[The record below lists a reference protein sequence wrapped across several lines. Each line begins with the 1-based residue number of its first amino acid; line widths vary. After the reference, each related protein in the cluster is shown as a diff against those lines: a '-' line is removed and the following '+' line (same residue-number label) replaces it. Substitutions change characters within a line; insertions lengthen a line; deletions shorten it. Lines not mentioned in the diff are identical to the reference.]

1 MSWHEML
8 NVVLLNL
15 RTILKVTI
23 LSTIFLFLI
32 LFFIYPRTYQ
42 ATVSILP
49 PEQENSLGGFGAL
62 LGSGDFSNLIG
73 GGMSSASSQL
83 YVEILKSRTAAL
95 YVVKKNKLVE
105 FFNTDD
111 NIEAAEKLQKSLN
124 TDITKEGIVN
134 LNVDVKSAFIP
145 LIFSDSDEL
154 KKLSAILSNSFIE
167 ALDSINREKLS
178 SKARNAR
185 IYIEEQIQE
194 AKALL
199 DSAEVALMNF
209 QSKNKTIAIPEQVK
223 AAIEASAQIKSEII
237 QTEMQLG
244 LIKSDASEN
253 SRIVAALNKKLQ
265 ELKSQ
270 YSQFE
275 TGSEDYLLA
284 FKDLPTLGKDLAGLL
299 RDVQIQNEVYVLL
312 QQQYYKEKI
321 QENREI
327 PTVEILDEAIPP
339 KKPIAP
345 RVVFSSVAGAVFLF
359 ILLSLILILKDKKFY
374 DNKNKK
380 M

>member
-49 PEQENSLGGFGAL
+49 PEQENSLGSFGAL

-95 YVVKKNKLVE
+95 YVVKKNNLVE
-105 FFNTDD
+105 FYNADD
-111 NIEAAEKLQKSLN
+111 SIEAAEKLQKSLN

-194 AKALL
+194 TKALL

-299 RDVQIQNEVYVLL
+299 RDVRIQNEVYVLL

-321 QENREI
+321 QENSEI

-345 RVVFSSVAGAVFLF
+345 RVVYSSVAGSIFLF
-359 ILLSLILILKDKKFY
+359 ILLSLIFILKDKKFY

-380 M
+380 K

>member
-1 MSWHEML
+1 ML

-49 PEQENSLGGFGAL
+49 PEQENSLGSFGAL
-62 LGSGDFSNLIG
+62 LGSGDFSNLID

-95 YVVKKNKLVE
+95 YVVKKNNLVE
-105 FFNTDD
+105 FYNADD
-111 NIEAAEKLQKSLN
+111 SIEAAEKLQKSLN

-194 AKALL
+194 TKALL

-299 RDVQIQNEVYVLL
+299 RDVRIQNEVYVLL

-345 RVVFSSVAGAVFLF
+345 RVVYSSVAGSIFLF
-359 ILLSLILILKDKKFY
+359 ILLSLIFILKDKKFY

-380 M
+380 K

>member
-8 NVVLLNL
+8 NIVLVNL
-15 RTILKVTI
+15 RVILKVTI

-32 LFFIYPRTYQ
+32 LLFIYPRTYQ

-62 LGSGDFSNLIG
+62 LGSGDFSNLLG

-83 YVEILKSRTAAL
+83 FVEILKSRTAAL
-95 YVVKKNKLVE
+95 YVVKKNNLVE
-105 FFNTDD
+105 FLNADD
-111 NIEAAEKLQKSLN
+111 SIEAAEKLQKSLN

-145 LIFSDSDEL
+145 LIFSDSDSL
-154 KKLSAILSNSFIE
+154 KRLSALLSNSFIE

-194 AKALL
+194 TKALL

-253 SRIVAALNKKLQ
+253 SRIVTALNKKLQ
-265 ELKSQ
+265 ELKNQ

-299 RDVQIQNEVYVLL
+299 REVRIQNEVYVLL

-339 KKPIAP
+339 KKPVAP
-345 RVVFSSVAGAVFLF
+345 RVVYSSVVAGIFIFIIISLF
-359 ILLSLILILKDKKFY
+359 VLGKN
-374 DNKNKK
+374 NKLGHKRVA
-380 M
+380 

>member
-95 YVVKKNKLVE
+95 YVVKKNNLVE
-105 FFNTDD
+105 FFNADD

-194 AKALL
+194 TKALL

-299 RDVQIQNEVYVLL
+299 RDVRIQNEVYVLL

-345 RVVFSSVAGAVFLF
+345 RVVFSSVDGAVFLF

>member
-49 PEQENSLGGFGAL
+49 PEQENSLGSFGAL

-95 YVVKKNKLVE
+95 YVVKKNNLVE
-105 FFNTDD
+105 FFNADD

-194 AKALL
+194 TKALL

-299 RDVQIQNEVYVLL
+299 RDVRIQNEVYVLL

-345 RVVFSSVAGAVFLF
+345 RVVYSSVAGAIFLF
-359 ILLSLILILKDKKFY
+359 ILLSLIFILKDKKFY

-380 M
+380 K

>member
-62 LGSGDFSNLIG
+62 LGSGDFSNLLG

-185 IYIEEQIQE
+185 IYIEDQIQE
-194 AKALL
+194 TKALL

>member
-8 NVVLLNL
+8 NVILLNL

-23 LSTIFLFLI
+23 LSTVFLFLI
-32 LFFIYPRTYQ
+32 LLFIYPRTYQ

-49 PEQENSLGGFGAL
+49 PEQESSLGGFGAL
-62 LGSGDFSNLIG
+62 LGSGDFSNLLG

-83 YVEILKSRTAAL
+83 FVEILKSRTAAL
-95 YVVKKNKLVE
+95 YVVKKNNLVE
-105 FFNTDD
+105 FFNADD
-111 NIEAAEKLQKSLN
+111 SIEAAEKLQKSLN

-134 LNVDVKSAFIP
+134 LNVDVKSTFIP
-145 LIFSDSDEL
+145 LIFSDSDSL
-154 KKLSAILSNSFIE
+154 KKLSAELSNSFIE

-194 AKALL
+194 TKALL

-265 ELKSQ
+265 ELNSQ

-284 FKDLPTLGKDLAGLL
+284 FKDLPTLGKDLASLL
-299 RDVQIQNEVYVLL
+299 RDVRIQNEVYVLL

-345 RVVFSSVAGAVFLF
+345 RVVYSSVVGAVFLF
-359 ILLSLILILKDKKFY
+359 FLLSLIFILKDKKFY
-374 DNKNKK
+374 DHKNKK
-380 M
+380 V

>member
-1 MSWHEML
+1 M
-8 NVVLLNL
+8 
-15 RTILKVTI
+15 
-23 LSTIFLFLI
+23 
-32 LFFIYPRTYQ
+32 
-42 ATVSILP
+42 
-49 PEQENSLGGFGAL
+49 
-62 LGSGDFSNLIG
+62 
-73 GGMSSASSQL
+73 
-83 YVEILKSRTAAL
+83 
-95 YVVKKNKLVE
+95 
-105 FFNTDD
+105 
-111 NIEAAEKLQKSLN
+111 
-124 TDITKEGIVN
+124 
-134 LNVDVKSAFIP
+134 
-145 LIFSDSDEL
+145 
-154 KKLSAILSNSFIE
+154 
-167 ALDSINREKLS
+167 
-178 SKARNAR
+178 
-185 IYIEEQIQE
+185 
-194 AKALL
+194 

-299 RDVQIQNEVYVLL
+299 RDVRIQNEVYVLL

-345 RVVFSSVAGAVFLF
+345 RVVYSSVAGAIFLF
-359 ILLSLILILKDKKFY
+359 ILLSLIFILKDKKFY

>member
-62 LGSGDFSNLIG
+62 LGSGDFSNLLG

-194 AKALL
+194 TKALL

-299 RDVQIQNEVYVLL
+299 RDVRIQNEVYVLL

>member
-8 NVVLLNL
+8 NVILLNL
-15 RTILKVTI
+15 RTIVKVTI
-23 LSTIFLFLI
+23 LTSIFLFLI
-32 LFFIYPRTYQ
+32 LLFIYPRTYQ

-62 LGSGDFSNLIG
+62 LGSGDFSNLLG
-73 GGMSSASSQL
+73 GGMSSANSQL
-83 YVEILKSRTAAL
+83 FVEILKSRTAAL
-95 YVVKKNKLVE
+95 YVVKKNNLVQ
-105 FFNTDD
+105 FLNADD
-111 NIEAAEKLQKSLN
+111 SIEAAEKLQKNLN

-145 LIFSDSDEL
+145 LIFSDSDSL
-154 KKLSAILSNSFIE
+154 KKLSALLSNSFIE

-185 IYIEEQIQE
+185 IYIEEQIKE
-194 AKALL
+194 TRALL
-199 DSAEVALMNF
+199 DSSEVTLMNF

-244 LIKSDASEN
+244 LIKSDVSEN
-253 SRIVAALNKKLQ
+253 NRLVVALNKKLQ
-265 ELKSQ
+265 ELKDQ

-284 FKDLPTLGKDLAGLL
+284 FKDLPTLGKYLAGLL
-299 RDVQIQNEVYVLL
+299 REVRIQNEVYVLL

-339 KKPIAP
+339 KKPVGP
-345 RVVFSSVAGAVFLF
+345 RVVYSSVVGAIFLF
-359 ILLSLILILKDKKFY
+359 SLLSLIFIFKDKKLY
-374 DNKNKK
+374 ADSNKK

>member
-1 MSWHEML
+1 MTWHEIV
-8 NVVLLNL
+8 NVILLNL
-15 RTILKVTI
+15 RIIVKVTI

-32 LFFIYPRTYQ
+32 LLFIYPRTYQ

-62 LGSGDFSNLIG
+62 LGSGDFSNLLG

-83 YVEILKSRTAAL
+83 FVEILKSRTAAL
-95 YVVKKNKLVE
+95 YVVKKNNLVK
-105 FFNTDD
+105 FFNTEDS
-111 NIEAAEKLQKSLN
+111 IEAAEKLQKNLN

-134 LNVDVKSAFIP
+134 INVDVKSSFIP
-145 LIFSDSDEL
+145 FIFNDSDSL
-154 KKLSAILSNSFIE
+154 KELSAKLSNSFVA

-185 IYIEEQIQE
+185 IYIESQIKE
-194 AKALL
+194 TRFLL

-209 QSKNKTIAIPEQVK
+209 QTKNKTIAIPEQIK

-244 LIKSDASEN
+244 IIKSDVSEN
-253 SRIVAALNKKLQ
+253 NRLVVALNKKLL
-265 ELKSQ
+265 ELKDQ

-284 FKDLPTLGKDLAGLL
+284 FKDLPTLGKDLAGLF
-299 RDVQIQNEVYVLL
+299 RDVRIQNEVYVLL

-327 PTVEILDEAIPP
+327 PTIEILDEAIPP
-339 KKPIAP
+339 KKPVAP
-345 RVVFSSVAGAVFLF
+345 RVVYSSLVGAIFIFL
-359 ILLSLILILKDKKFY
+359 LLSIGSILIAKKFY
-374 DNKNKK
+374 IR
-380 M
+380 

>member
-8 NVVLLNL
+8 NIVLVNL
-15 RTILKVTI
+15 RVILKVTI

-32 LFFIYPRTYQ
+32 LFFIYPKTYQ

-62 LGSGDFSNLIG
+62 LGSGDFSNLLG

-83 YVEILKSRTAAL
+83 FVEILKSRTAAL
-95 YVVKKNKLVE
+95 YVVKKNNLIE
-105 FFNTDD
+105 FFNADD
-111 NIEAAEKLQKSLN
+111 SIEAAEKLQKSLN

-145 LIFSDSDEL
+145 LIFSDSESL
-154 KKLSAILSNSFIE
+154 KRLSALLSNSFIE

-185 IYIEEQIQE
+185 IYIEQQIQE
-194 AKALL
+194 TKALL
-199 DSAEVALMNF
+199 DTAEVAMMNF

-223 AAIEASAQIKSEII
+223 ASIEASAQIKSEII

-253 SRIVAALNKKLQ
+253 SRIVTALNKKLQ
-265 ELKSQ
+265 ELKNQ

-275 TGSEDYLLA
+275 TGGEDYLLA

-299 RDVQIQNEVYVLL
+299 REVRIQNEVYVLL

-345 RVVFSSVAGAVFLF
+345 RVVYSSVAGAIFLF
-359 ILLSLILILKDKKFY
+359 ILVSLIFILKDKKFY
-374 DNKNKK
+374 NYKNKK

>member
-8 NVVLLNL
+8 NVILFNIKS
-15 RTILKVTI
+15 ILKVTL
-23 LSTIFLFLI
+23 LSTVFLFLI
-32 LFFIYPRTYQ
+32 LLFIYPRTYQ

-49 PEQENSLGGFGAL
+49 PEQENSLGGFGAI
-62 LGSGDFSNLIG
+62 LGSSDFSNLLG
-73 GGMSSASSQL
+73 GSLSSASPQL
-83 YVEILKSRTAAL
+83 FVEILKSRTASL
-95 YVVKKNKLVE
+95 YVVKKCDLIKYFDTE
-105 FFNTDD
+105 DS
-111 NIEAAEKLQKSLN
+111 IEAAEKLQKNLN

-134 LNVDVKSAFIP
+134 LNVYVKSGFIP
-145 LIFSDSDEL
+145 LIFSDPDSL
-154 KKLSAILSNSFIE
+154 KRLSALLSNSFIE

-178 SKARNAR
+178 SKAKNAR
-185 IYIEEQIQE
+185 IYIEAQIE
-194 AKALL
+194 ETRTLL
-199 DSAEVALMNF
+199 DSAETALMNF

-223 AAIEASAQIKSEII
+223 AAIDASAQIKSEII

-244 LIKSDASEN
+244 LIKSDVSEN
-253 SRIVAALNKKLQ
+253 NRLVTALNKKLQ
-265 ELKSQ
+265 ELKNQ

-299 RDVQIQNEVYVLL
+299 REVRIQNEVYVLL

-345 RVVFSSVAGAVFLF
+345 RVIYSSVVGGIFLF
-359 ILLSLILILKDKKFY
+359 ILLSVVLILKNKKFY
-374 DNKNKK
+374 DDKNKK

>member
-1 MSWHEML
+1 MSWHEIL
-8 NVVLLNL
+8 NIVLLNL

-32 LFFIYPRTYQ
+32 LLFIYPRTYQ

-49 PEQENSLGGFGAL
+49 PEQENSLGSFGAL

-95 YVVKKNKLVE
+95 YVVKKNNLVE
-105 FFNTDD
+105 FYNADD
-111 NIEAAEKLQKSLN
+111 SIEAAEKLQKSLN

-194 AKALL
+194 TKALL

-299 RDVQIQNEVYVLL
+299 RDVRIQNEVYVLL

-345 RVVFSSVAGAVFLF
+345 RVVYSSVVGAIFLF
-359 ILLSLILILKDKKFY
+359 ILLSLIFILKDKKFY
-374 DNKNKK
+374 NNKNKK

>member
-62 LGSGDFSNLIG
+62 LGSGDFSNLLG

-83 YVEILKSRTAAL
+83 FVEILKSRTAAL

-105 FFNTDD
+105 FFNADD

-134 LNVDVKSAFIP
+134 LNVDVKSTFIP
-145 LIFSDSDEL
+145 LIFSDSDSL
-154 KKLSAILSNSFIE
+154 KKLSALLSNSFIE

-185 IYIEEQIQE
+185 IYIEEQILE
-194 AKALL
+194 TRALL

-284 FKDLPTLGKDLAGLL
+284 FKDLPSLGKDLAGLL
-299 RDVQIQNEVYVLL
+299 RDVRIQNEVYVLL

-339 KKPIAP
+339 KKPVAP
-345 RVVFSSVAGAVFLF
+345 RVIYSSVAGAVFLF
-359 ILLSLILILKDKKFY
+359 ILLSLIFILKDKKFY

>member
-32 LFFIYPRTYQ
+32 LLFIYPRTYQ

-49 PEQENSLGGFGAL
+49 PEQENSLGGIGAL
-62 LGSGDFSNLIG
+62 LGSGDFSNLLG

-83 YVEILKSRTAAL
+83 FVEILKSRTSAL
-95 YVVKKNKLVE
+95 YVVKKNNLVE
-105 FFNTDD
+105 YFNADD

-145 LIFSDSDEL
+145 SIFSNSDEL
-154 KKLSAILSNSFIE
+154 KKLSAVLSNSFIE

-194 AKALL
+194 TKALL

-253 SRIVAALNKKLQ
+253 SRIVEALNKKLQ
-265 ELKSQ
+265 ELKGQ

-299 RDVQIQNEVYVLL
+299 RDVRIQNEVYVLL

-339 KKPIAP
+339 KKPVAP
-345 RVVFSSVAGAVFLF
+345 RVVYSSAAGAIFLF
-359 ILLSLILILKDKKFY
+359 ILLSLIFILKDKKFY

>member
-32 LFFIYPRTYQ
+32 LFFMYPRTYQ

-95 YVVKKNKLVE
+95 YVVKKNNLVE
-105 FFNTDD
+105 FFNADD

-194 AKALL
+194 TKALL

>member
-95 YVVKKNKLVE
+95 YVVKKNNLVE
-105 FFNTDD
+105 FYNADD

-194 AKALL
+194 TKALL

-299 RDVQIQNEVYVLL
+299 RDVRIQNEVYVLL

-345 RVVFSSVAGAVFLF
+345 RVVYSSVAGAVFLF
-359 ILLSLILILKDKKFY
+359 ILLSLIFILKDKKFY

>member
-62 LGSGDFSNLIG
+62 LGSGDFSNLLG

-95 YVVKKNKLVE
+95 YVVKKNNLVE
-105 FFNTDD
+105 FFNADD
-111 NIEAAEKLQKSLN
+111 SIEAAEKLQKSLN

-145 LIFSDSDEL
+145 LIFSDSDSL
-154 KKLSAILSNSFIE
+154 KKLSAKLSNSFIE

-194 AKALL
+194 TKALL

-299 RDVQIQNEVYVLL
+299 RDVRIQNEVYVLL

-345 RVVFSSVAGAVFLF
+345 RVVYSSVAGAMFLF
-359 ILLSLILILKDKKFY
+359 ILLTLIFILKDKKFY

>member
-8 NVVLLNL
+8 NVILLNF

-32 LFFIYPRTYQ
+32 LLFIYPRTYQ

-62 LGSGDFSNLIG
+62 LGSGDFSNLLG

-83 YVEILKSRTAAL
+83 FVEILKSRTAAL

-105 FFNTDD
+105 FFNADD

-134 LNVDVKSAFIP
+134 LNVDVKSTFIP
-145 LIFSDSDEL
+145 LIFSDSDSL
-154 KKLSAILSNSFIE
+154 KKLSALLSNSFIE

-194 AKALL
+194 TRALL

-265 ELKSQ
+265 ELKNQ

-284 FKDLPTLGKDLAGLL
+284 FKDLPSLGKDLAGLL
-299 RDVQIQNEVYVLL
+299 RDVRIQNEVYVLL
-312 QQQYYKEKI
+312 QQQYYKKKI

>member
-8 NVVLLNL
+8 NIILVNL

-32 LFFIYPRTYQ
+32 LLFIYPRTYQ

-62 LGSGDFSNLIG
+62 LGSGDFSNLLG

-83 YVEILKSRTAAL
+83 FVEILKSRTAAL

-105 FFNTDD
+105 FFNADD

-134 LNVDVKSAFIP
+134 LNVDVKSTFIP
-145 LIFSDSDEL
+145 LIFSDSDSL
-154 KKLSAILSNSFIE
+154 KKLSALLSNSFIE

-185 IYIEEQIQE
+185 IYIEEQILE
-194 AKALL
+194 TRALL

-284 FKDLPTLGKDLAGLL
+284 FKDLPSLGKDLAGLL
-299 RDVQIQNEVYVLL
+299 RDVRIQNEVYVLL

-339 KKPIAP
+339 KKPVGP
-345 RVVFSSVAGAVFLF
+345 RILYSTVVGTIFFFV
-359 ILLSLILILKDKKFY
+359 LLSLVFILRDRKFY
-374 DNKNKK
+374 SSENQKV
-380 M
+380 

>member
-32 LFFIYPRTYQ
+32 LLFIYPRTYQ

-49 PEQENSLGGFGAL
+49 PEQDNSLGGFGAL

-95 YVVKKNKLVE
+95 YVVKKNNLVE
-105 FFNTDD
+105 FFNADD

-194 AKALL
+194 TKALL

-299 RDVQIQNEVYVLL
+299 RDVRIQNEVYVLL

-345 RVVFSSVAGAVFLF
+345 RVVYSSVAGAIFLF
-359 ILLSLILILKDKKFY
+359 ILLSLIFILKDKKFY
-374 DNKNKK
+374 NNKNKK

>member
-1 MSWHEML
+1 ML
-8 NVVLLNL
+8 NVILLNF

-32 LFFIYPRTYQ
+32 LLFIYPRTYQ

-62 LGSGDFSNLIG
+62 LGSGDFSNLLG

-83 YVEILKSRTAAL
+83 FVEILKSRTAAL

-105 FFNTDD
+105 FFNADD

-134 LNVDVKSAFIP
+134 LNVDVKSTFIP
-145 LIFSDSDEL
+145 LIFSDSDSL
-154 KKLSAILSNSFIE
+154 KKLSALLSNSFIE

-178 SKARNAR
+178 SKARNTR
-185 IYIEEQIQE
+185 IYIEEQILE
-194 AKALL
+194 TRALL

-265 ELKSQ
+265 ELKNQ

-284 FKDLPTLGKDLAGLL
+284 FKDLPSLGKDLAGLL
-299 RDVQIQNEVYVLL
+299 RDVRIQNEVYVLL

-339 KKPIAP
+339 KKPVGP
-345 RVVFSSVAGAVFLF
+345 RILYSTVVGTIFFFV
-359 ILLSLILILKDKKFY
+359 LLSLVFILRDRKFY
-374 DNKNKK
+374 SSENQKV
-380 M
+380 

>member
-194 AKALL
+194 TKALL

>member
-1 MSWHEML
+1 ML
-8 NVVLLNL
+8 NVILLNL
-15 RTILKVTI
+15 KTILKVTI
-23 LSTIFLFLI
+23 LSTLFLFLI
-32 LFFIYPRTYQ
+32 LLFIYPRTYQ

-49 PEQENSLGGFGAL
+49 PEQENNLSGFGAL
-62 LGSGDFSNLIG
+62 LGSGDFSNLLS

-83 YVEILKSRTAAL
+83 FVEILKSRTAAL
-95 YVVKKNKLVE
+95 YVVKKNNLVE
-105 FFNTDD
+105 YLDAED
-111 NIEAAEKLQKSLN
+111 NIEAAEKLQKNLN

-134 LNVDVKSAFIP
+134 INVDVKSSLIP
-145 LIFSDSDEL
+145 LIFSDSDSL
-154 KKLSAILSNSFIE
+154 KKLSALLSNSFIE

-194 AKALL
+194 TRTLL

-244 LIKSDASEN
+244 LIKSDVSEN
-253 SRIVAALNKKLQ
+253 NRLVVALNKKLQ
-265 ELKSQ
+265 ELKDQ

-275 TGSEDYLLA
+275 TGSTDYLLA
-284 FKDLPTLGKDLAGLL
+284 FKDLPTLEKDLAGLL
-299 RDVQIQNEVYVLL
+299 REVRIQNEVFVLL
-312 QQQYYKEKI
+312 QQQYFKEKI

-345 RVVFSSVAGAVFLF
+345 RIIFSSVMGSLLVFL
-359 ILLSLILILKDKKFY
+359 LIAFLIIVRQTKFY
-374 DNKNKK
+374 QKK
-380 M
+380 

>member
-1 MSWHEML
+1 MTWHEIV
-8 NVVLLNL
+8 NVILLNL
-15 RTILKVTI
+15 RIIVKVTI

-32 LFFIYPRTYQ
+32 LLFIYPRTYQ

-62 LGSGDFSNLIG
+62 LGSGDFSNLLG

-83 YVEILKSRTAAL
+83 FVEILKSRTAAL
-95 YVVKKNKLVE
+95 YVVKKNNLVK
-105 FFNTDD
+105 FFNTEDS
-111 NIEAAEKLQKSLN
+111 IEAAEKLQKNLN

-134 LNVDVKSAFIP
+134 INVDVKSSFIP
-145 LIFSDSDEL
+145 FIFNDSDSL
-154 KKLSAILSNSFIE
+154 KELSAKLSNSFVA

-185 IYIEEQIQE
+185 IYIESQIKE
-194 AKALL
+194 TRFLL

-209 QSKNKTIAIPEQVK
+209 QTKNKTIAIPEQIK

-244 LIKSDASEN
+244 IIKSDVSEN
-253 SRIVAALNKKLQ
+253 NRLVVALNKKLQ
-265 ELKSQ
+265 ELKDQ

-284 FKDLPTLGKDLAGLL
+284 FKDLPTLGKDLAGLF
-299 RDVQIQNEVYVLL
+299 RDVRIQNEVYVLL

-327 PTVEILDEAIPP
+327 PTIEILDEAIPP
-339 KKPIAP
+339 KKPVAP
-345 RVVFSSVAGAVFLF
+345 RVVYSSLVGAIFIFL
-359 ILLSLILILKDKKFY
+359 LLSIGSILIAKKFY
-374 DNKNKK
+374 IR
-380 M
+380 

>member
-49 PEQENSLGGFGAL
+49 PEQENSLGSFGAL

-95 YVVKKNKLVE
+95 YVVKKNNLVE
-105 FFNTDD
+105 FYNADD
-111 NIEAAEKLQKSLN
+111 SIEAAEKLQKSLN

-194 AKALL
+194 TKALL

-299 RDVQIQNEVYVLL
+299 RDVRIQNEVYVLL

-345 RVVFSSVAGAVFLF
+345 RVVYSSVAGSIFLF
-359 ILLSLILILKDKKFY
+359 ILLSLIFILKDKKFY

-380 M
+380 K

>member
-8 NVVLLNL
+8 NIILVNL

-32 LFFIYPRTYQ
+32 LLFIYPRTYQ

-62 LGSGDFSNLIG
+62 LGSGDFSNLLG

-83 YVEILKSRTAAL
+83 FVEILKSRTAAL

-105 FFNTDD
+105 FFNADD

-134 LNVDVKSAFIP
+134 LNVDVKSTFIP
-145 LIFSDSDEL
+145 LIFSDSDSL
-154 KKLSAILSNSFIE
+154 KKLSALLSNSFIE

-185 IYIEEQIQE
+185 IYIEEQILE
-194 AKALL
+194 TRALL

-299 RDVQIQNEVYVLL
+299 RDVRIQNEVYVLL

-339 KKPIAP
+339 KKPVGP
-345 RVVFSSVAGAVFLF
+345 RILYSTVVGTIFFFV
-359 ILLSLILILKDKKFY
+359 LLSLVFILRDRKFY
-374 DNKNKK
+374 SSENQKV
-380 M
+380 

>member
-1 MSWHEML
+1 MSWHEIL
-8 NVVLLNL
+8 NIVLVNL

-32 LFFIYPRTYQ
+32 LLFIYPRTYQ

-62 LGSGDFSNLIG
+62 LGSGDFSNLLS

-83 YVEILKSRTAAL
+83 FVEILKSRTAAL

-105 FFNTDD
+105 FFNADD
-111 NIEAAEKLQKSLN
+111 KIEAAEKLQKSLN

-134 LNVDVKSAFIP
+134 LNVDVKSTFIP
-145 LIFSDSDEL
+145 LIFSDSDSL
-154 KKLSAILSNSFIE
+154 KKLSALLSNSFIE

-194 AKALL
+194 TRALL

-299 RDVQIQNEVYVLL
+299 REVRIQNEVYVLL

-327 PTVEILDEAIPP
+327 PTVEILDDAIPP
-339 KKPIAP
+339 KKPVGP
-345 RVVFSSVAGAVFLF
+345 RVVYSSVAGAIFLF
-359 ILLSLILILKDKKFY
+359 ILLSLIFILKDKKFY
-374 DNKNKK
+374 DNKKKK

>member
-8 NVVLLNL
+8 NVILFNL
-15 RTILKVTI
+15 KTILKVTI
-23 LSTIFLFLI
+23 LSTLFLFLI
-32 LFFIYPRTYQ
+32 LLFIYPRTYQ

-62 LGSGDFSNLIG
+62 LGSGDFSNLIS

-83 YVEILKSRTAAL
+83 FVEILKSRTASL
-95 YVVKKNKLVE
+95 YVVKKNNLVE
-105 FFNTDD
+105 YLDAED
-111 NIEAAEKLQKSLN
+111 SIEAAEKLQKNLN

-134 LNVDVKSAFIP
+134 LNVDVKSSLVP
-145 LIFSDSDEL
+145 LIFSDSDSL
-154 KKLSAILSNSFIE
+154 KKLSALLSNSFIE

-194 AKALL
+194 TRALL
-199 DSAEVALMNF
+199 DSAEVSLMNF
-209 QSKNKTIAIPEQVK
+209 QSKNKTIAVPEQVK

-244 LIKSDASEN
+244 LIKSDVSEN
-253 SRIVAALNKKLQ
+253 NRLVAALNKKLQ
-265 ELKSQ
+265 ELKDQ

-275 TGSEDYLLA
+275 TGGGDYLLA
-284 FKDLPTLGKDLAGLL
+284 FNDLPTIGRDLAQLL
-299 RDVQIQNEVYVLL
+299 REVRIQNEVYVLL

-339 KKPIAP
+339 KKPVGP
-345 RVVFSSVAGAVFLF
+345 RILYSTVIGTIFFFVLLSIVF
-359 ILLSLILILKDKKFY
+359 ILRDRKFY
-374 DNKNKK
+374 SSENQKV
-380 M
+380 